1 VLAGMTSR
9 PRATSSL
16 ISSGL
21 RDSRWATNCMAGV
34 ISPLRAKR
42 IWVRAVRGVDMGIFD
57 SLRRYEPDQVQRVF
71 SQPCRRGGASE
82 GGTPVCEEV

>member
-1 VLAGMTSR
+1 
-9 PRATSSL
+9 
-16 ISSGL
+16 
-21 RDSRWATNCMAGV
+21 MAGV

-71 SQPCRRGGASE
+71 LSPVAAEVRARGHPGLLDGILA
-82 GGTPVCEEV
+82 VAARKWDVRVK

>member
-1 VLAGMTSR
+1 
-9 PRATSSL
+9 
-16 ISSGL
+16 
-21 RDSRWATNCMAGV
+21 MAGV

-42 IWVRAVRGVDMGIFD
+42 IWVFAAPGVDMDEASIFG

-82 GGTPVCEEV
+82 GGTPV